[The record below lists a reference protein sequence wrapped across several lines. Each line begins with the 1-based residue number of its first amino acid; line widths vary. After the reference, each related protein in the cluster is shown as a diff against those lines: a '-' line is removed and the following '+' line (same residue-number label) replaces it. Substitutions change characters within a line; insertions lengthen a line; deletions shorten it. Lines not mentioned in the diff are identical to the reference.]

1 MHTLTLQTLYRRSLL
16 DTLALQTVT
25 QLPRMHPTMI
35 VVEAHVFY
43 M

>member
-1 MHTLTLQTLYRRSLL
+1 MHTLTLQILCHRSLL
-16 DTLALQTVT
+16 DTLALQTVI
-25 QLPRMHPTMI
+25 QSPRMHPTMI